1 MIQKETCMER
11 VIKHVDKMLRNRKS
25 RRQVYDILY
34 IILVIFFYKLEII
47 IKNKNKGKIEFNY
60 ELY

>member
-11 VIKHVDKMLRNRKS
+11 VLKHVDKMLRNRKS